1 MQIYNAS
8 HGDRESLESFYL
20 RLAGQASKCG
30 WTEEIEKEVIRD
42 IFLCRE
48 LCIRPGATVD
58 DTLKSA
64 LLQEKVYVT
73 ASTLQKQ
80 NPSTTSDP
88 ANFKNSSNQFRVK
101 QEPLMSMGNFKPK
114 NQQDQSNTQSK
125 PCYFC
130 GRRFTPEHKSK
141 CQARGAKCR
150 SCRKKGHFAKCCN
163 SNQVANVEKPDP
175 DEEEDCN
182 FIDSDSEEN
191 YSVLKISKA
200 SLQTETVKNLEVINS
215 ATGKTKCLR
224 ITLNKRGSLFSA
236 TVDTRSPASFVNKRT
251 AETLLQNDPNA
262 KIISLDKNPL
272 STTYV
277 DYNHKPI
284 KLFRKLKIDIYS
296 NGWRLQGAKF
306 LISENRTRCLL
317 GLDIQPDLGIVT
329 TQLKPPKNSINA
341 ISEEQEN
348 ESVEST
354 FWRNKF
360 TKNYNDVFHRLGRSK
375 NYKVFTLFK
384 SPLIPI
390 QEKGR
395 RVPIHIQ
402 TKVGA
407 EIKKL
412 IREGHIVKLDK
423 CTSDHFVAPVVIT
436 AKNDGTVK
444 LAMEAKPMNSQVF
457 KKKFQI
463 PNLLELLDSAA
474 QIITAKTEGTV
485 WFTSLDL
492 KSLSVNSH

>member
-1 MQIYNAS
+1 M
-8 HGDRESLESFYL
+8 
-20 RLAGQASKCG
+20 
-30 WTEEIEKEVIRD
+30 
-42 IFLCRE
+42 
-48 LCIRPGATVD
+48 
-58 DTLKSA
+58 
-64 LLQEKVYVT
+64 
-73 ASTLQKQ
+73 
-80 NPSTTSDP
+80 
-88 ANFKNSSNQFRVK
+88 ANDEQ
-101 QEPLMSMGNFKPK
+101 
-114 NQQDQSNTQSK
+114 
-125 PCYFC
+125 
-130 GRRFTPEHKSK
+130 
-141 CQARGAKCR
+141 
-150 SCRKKGHFAKCCN
+150 
-163 SNQVANVEKPDP
+163 PDP
-175 DEEEDCN
+175 EEEEDCN

-191 YSVLKISKA
+191 YSVLKISEA
-200 SLQTETVKNLEVINS
+200 PLQTETVKNLEVINS
-215 ATGKTKCLR
+215 AKGKTKCLR
-224 ITLNKRGSLFSA
+224 TTLKTRGSLFSA
-236 TVDTRSPASFVNKRT
+236 TVDTGSPASFVNKRT
-251 AETLLQNDPNA
+251 AETLLQKDPNA
-262 KIISLDKNPL
+262 KIISLDKNLL

-284 KLFRKLKIDIYS
+284 KLFGILEIHIYS
-296 NGWRLQGAKF
+296 NGWRLQEAQF

-317 GLDIQPDLGIVT
+317 GLDNQPDLEIVT

-360 TKNYNDVFHRLGRSK
+360 TKKYNEVFHRLGRSK
-375 NYKVFTLFK
+375 NHKVFTSFK

-412 IREGHIVKLDK
+412 IKEGHLVKLDK

-436 AKNDGTVK
+436 AKKGRHGETSNGRKTKD
-444 LAMEAKPMNSQVF
+444 SQIF
-457 KKKFQI
+457 KNKFQM

-474 QIITAKTEGTV
+474 QIITTKTEGTV

-492 KSLSVNSH
+492 KYAFSQLPLEESVSKNCNFSIVCGEFTGTYRFKTGF